1 LHLYEPNELAMQ
13 RCSDLVNSNGTH
25 TYRQVTL
32 QWIAIT
38 MAGQCIKYILS
49 LGLRVLHYGIPLGS
63 VIFDPGLLAQ
73 LTGCGDM
80 VNMNAV
86 ESPNQVEF
94 LTQDLITYTKL

>member
-1 LHLYEPNELAMQ
+1 MEL
-13 RCSDLVNSNGTH
+13 TH
-25 TYRQVTL
+25 TPTGDTAMGCDNYG
-32 QWIAIT
+32 
-38 MAGQCIKYILS
+38 GQCISYVSS
-49 LGLRVLHYGIPLGS
+49 LGLRVLHYGIPLRS

-94 LTQDLITYTKL
+94 LTQDLLAYTKL

>member
-1 LHLYEPNELAMQ
+1 
-13 RCSDLVNSNGTH
+13 
-25 TYRQVTL
+25 
-32 QWIAIT
+32 
-38 MAGQCIKYILS
+38 
-49 LGLRVLHYGIPLGS
+49 VLHYGIPLRS

-94 LTQDLITYTKL
+94 LTQDLLAYTKL